1 MGRNI
6 FCAGGAVFTFDTVGG
21 LTPLLLETDVN
32 YGIVPYPKRD
42 EAQTDYYAGCNDRLF
57 TIPITASD
65 LERTGIIIEA
75 MSYAGFKNI
84 LPAYVERTLQSRYA
98 ADEDCTE
105 MLNLAIRN
113 QVLSLSYLFANAVPS
128 GMQYRILYDTVKSG
142 SFASWYKANEK
153 KELKFME
160 KLTGF
165 YSDPENP

>member
-1 MGRNI
+1 M
-6 FCAGGAVFTFDTVGG
+6 GG

-42 EAQTDYYAGCNDRLF
+42 ESQADYYAGCNDRLF
-57 TIPITASD
+57 TVPITASD

-98 ADEDCTE
+98 TDEDCTK
-105 MLNLAIRN
+105 MLNLVIQN
-113 QVLSLSYLFANAVPS
+113 QVLSLSYLFANAVPN
-128 GMQYRILYDTVKSG
+128 GMQFRIVYDTVKSG
-142 SFASWYKANEK
+142 NFASWYKANEK

-165 YSDPENP
+165 YSEPENP

>member
-1 MGRNI
+1 
-6 FCAGGAVFTFDTVGG
+6 
-21 LTPLLLETDVN
+21 
-32 YGIVPYPKRD
+32 
-42 EAQTDYYAGCNDRLF
+42 
-57 TIPITASD
+57 
-65 LERTGIIIEA
+65 

-98 ADEDCTE
+98 ADENCTE

-113 QVLSLSYLFANAVPS
+113 QVLSLSYLFANAVPN

-142 SFASWYKANEK
+142 NFASWYKANEK

-165 YSDPENP
+165 YSEPENP